1 MKSMITVA
9 LSLFSVA
16 IAAQTPSVD
25 NATDCAEGGPLVM
38 ITDDPYNT
46 AGDLAEK
53 WRSTRLPSPYAQTQR
68 QVARLRCLRLLDPD
82 PLLLALPGAIMPDI
96 IVRIRPLRAEL
107 YDRTLGDKLD
117 AGVRGYIESYT
128 SWLGAK
134 TTTEGPP
141 LLREAALGVSVLCT
155 HNRRT
160 VREFT
165 ASDDEATQ
173 PLVQNGENTAMA
185 QNIARVERAAQRAAT
200 EIENLARNLKSLCEP
215 ATPGARAAPPSQSP
229 TVAPILADSVAP
241 SASPAPAPSPPL
253 SPAPQPDPPASVPAL
268 RPR

>member
-16 IAAQTPSVD
+16 IAAQTPGAD
-25 NATDCAEGGPLVM
+25 NAADCVEGAPLVM

-46 AGDLAEK
+46 TGDLAQK
-53 WRSTRLPSPYAQTQR
+53 WRSTRLPAPYAQTQR
-68 QVARLRCLRLLDPD
+68 QAARLRCLRILDPD
-82 PLLLALPGAIMPDI
+82 PLLLALPGATMPDI
-96 IVRIRPLRAEL
+96 IVRIRPLRAEP

-134 TTTEGPP
+134 STTEGPP

-165 ASDDEATQ
+165 ATDDEATQ

-185 QNIARVERAAQRAAT
+185 QNLARVERAAQRAAT
-200 EIENLARNLKSLCEP
+200 EIESLARNIKSLCAAP
-215 ATPGARAAPPSQSP
+215 ATPDSRAVWPSPPIALP
-229 TVAPILADSVAP
+229 SVQVDTDAP
-241 SASPAPAPSPPL
+241 SRSPAPAPVPAAQPQ
-253 SPAPQPDPPASVPAL
+253 SPASAL
-268 RPR
+268 EAHP

>member
-16 IAAQTPSVD
+16 IAAQSPSAD
-25 NATDCAEGGPLVM
+25 NAADCAEDGPLVM

-53 WRSTRLPSPYAQTQR
+53 WRSTRLPAPYAQTQR
-68 QVARLRCLRLLDPD
+68 QAARLRCLRLLDPD
-82 PLLLALPGAIMPDI
+82 PLLLALPGATMPDI
-96 IVRIRPLRAEL
+96 IVRIRPLRSEL

-134 TTTEGPP
+134 STTEGPP
-141 LLREAALGVSVLCT
+141 LLREAALGVRVLCT

-165 ASDDEATQ
+165 ATDDEATQ

-185 QNIARVERAAQRAAT
+185 QNLARVERAALRAAT
-200 EIENLARNLKSLCEP
+200 EIESLARDIKSLCAAP
-215 ATPGARAAPPSQSP
+215 ATPDARAARPSPPIALP
-229 TVAPILADSVAP
+229 SVQVDTDAL
-241 SASPAPAPSPPL
+241 SRSPAPAPAAQAR
-253 SPAPQPDPPASVPAL
+253 SPASAPEA
-268 RPR
+268 RP

>member
-1 MKSMITVA
+1 MKTLASTA
-9 LSLFSVA
+9 LLLFSFAV
-16 IAAQTPSVD
+16 AAQTATTDS
-25 NATDCAEGGPLVM
+25 ATDCVEGGPLLM

-46 AGDLAEK
+46 AGEVAEK
-53 WRSTRLPSPYAQTQR
+53 WRSTRLPAPYMQTQR
-68 QVARLRCLRLLDPD
+68 QVARLRCVRILDPD
-82 PLLLALPGAIMPDI
+82 PLLLALPGATMPDI

-134 TTTEGPP
+134 STTEGPP
-141 LLREAALGVSVLCT
+141 LLREAALGVSVLCI

-165 ASDDEATQ
+165 ATDDEATQ

-215 ATPGARAAPPSQSP
+215 ATPGARAARPSPPIAFPSVQ
-229 TVAPILADSVAP
+229 VDADAP
-241 SASPAPAPSPPL
+241 SPSPAPAPAAQSQ
-253 SPAPQPDPPASVPAL
+253 SPAAVLKAHP
-268 RPR
+268 

>member
-16 IAAQTPSVD
+16 IAAQTPSAD
-25 NATDCAEGGPLVM
+25 NAADCAEGGPLVM

-53 WRSTRLPSPYAQTQR
+53 WRSTRLPAPYAQTQR
-68 QVARLRCLRLLDPD
+68 QAARLRCLRILDPD
-82 PLLLALPGAIMPDI
+82 PLLLALPGATMPDI
-96 IVRIRPLRAEL
+96 IVRIRPLRAEP

-134 TTTEGPP
+134 STTEGPP
-141 LLREAALGVSVLCT
+141 LLRAAALGVSVLCT

-165 ASDDEATQ
+165 ATDDEATQ

-185 QNIARVERAAQRAAT
+185 QNLARVERAARRAAT
-200 EIENLARNLKSLCEP
+200 EIEALARDIKSLCAAP
-215 ATPGARAAPPSQSP
+215 ATPDARAARPSQTP
-229 TVAPILADSVAP
+229 TVAPILLDRVAP
-241 SASPAPAPSPPL
+241 LPAPAPSPSPSPAL
-253 SPAPQPDPPASVPAL
+253 LPAPQPDPPASAPGL
-268 RPR
+268 

>member
-16 IAAQTPSVD
+16 IAAQTPSAD
-25 NATDCAEGGPLVM
+25 NAADCAEGGPLVM

-46 AGDLAEK
+46 AGDLADK
-53 WRSTRLPSPYAQTQR
+53 WRSTRLPAPYAQTQR
-68 QVARLRCLRLLDPD
+68 QVARLRCLRILDPD

-134 TTTEGPP
+134 STTEGPP

-165 ASDDEATQ
+165 ATDDEATQ

-185 QNIARVERAAQRAAT
+185 QNLARVERAALRAAT
-200 EIENLARNLKSLCEP
+200 EIESLARDIKSLCAAP
-215 ATPGARAAPPSQSP
+215 ATPDARAARPSPPIALP
-229 TVAPILADSVAP
+229 SVQVDTDAL
-241 SASPAPAPSPPL
+241 SRSPAPAPAAQAR
-253 SPAPQPDPPASVPAL
+253 SPASAPEA
-268 RPR
+268 RP